1 MFRAAF
7 AFSFEGFLRSHA
19 MRILCG
25 EALSSKVADSLAKLP
40 RDKVKELLGLVR
52 FKEAEMGL
60 TLQAYVELSI
70 RFRCCGIAC
79 LKAFWL
85 LQFEARKTLF
95 PSYPVFHKW
104 FARIEKLLDHLMGLS
119 LCPLGQRLGFVD
131 SMKLPIGFEGRF
143 IKSMGKAAGVG
154 HSSTGKFYGIKLHAL
169 IRDDGLLCARA
180 VTSAS
185 VHDLTPIK
193 DGLLKGHRGR
203 VYGDRGYVGQDVRFA
218 LMNDGID
225 FWARPKENMGH
236 ATDWSFEYVREF
248 EARHAKQYRKRM
260 GIERFFA
267 RLKRGFGL
275 SVLGLRSRRMA
286 GAYVAAAILTSQW
299 LALGE
304 LKVTRVV

>member
-1 MFRAAF
+1 
-7 AFSFEGFLRSHA
+7 

-25 EALSSKVADSLAKLP
+25 ESLSSKVAHELAKLP

-60 TLQAYVELSI
+60 PLRQYVELSI

-85 LQFEARKTLF
+85 LQFEARRGHF

-104 FARIEKLLDHLMGLS
+104 FARSEKLLDHLMGLS

-169 IRDDGLLCARA
+169 IRDDGLLCARS
-180 VTSAS
+180 VTSAR

-193 DGLLKGHRGR
+193 EGLLDGHRGR
-203 VYGDRGYVGQDVRFA
+203 VYGDRGYVGKDVRF
-218 LMNDGID
+218 MMMDKGID
-225 FWARPKENMGH
+225 FWARPRSNMG
-236 ATDWSFEYVREF
+236 AETDWSYEYVREF
-248 EARHAKQYRKRM
+248 EARHAKPYRKRM

-286 GAYVAAAILTSQW
+286 GAYVAAAILASQW

-304 LKVTRVV
+304 LKVERVV